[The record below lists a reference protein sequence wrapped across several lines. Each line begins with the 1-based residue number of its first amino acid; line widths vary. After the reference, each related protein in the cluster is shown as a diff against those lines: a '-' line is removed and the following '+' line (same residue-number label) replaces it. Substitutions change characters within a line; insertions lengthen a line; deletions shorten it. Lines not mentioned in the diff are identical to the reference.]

1 MKDDLTVIVLAPMPI
16 GQNFADLLYQLLKYH
31 ACSSIQRIRNNTKQ
45 NWNTQHAIVT
55 GTISG
60 SDLINS
66 FTPSGAN
73 GAHNAHTTVIVAT
86 EPAIIN
92 LNNLDMVEPPIE
104 IFEGFH
110 LPTL

>member
-1 MKDDLTVIVLAPMPI
+1 M
-16 GQNFADLLYQLLKYH
+16 
-31 ACSSIQRIRNNTKQ
+31 
-45 NWNTQHAIVT
+45 VT

-86 EPAIIN
+86 EPAITN
-92 LNNLDMVEPPIE
+92 LNNLDIVEPPIK
-104 IFEGFH
+104 IFFADEVKEGFQV
-110 LPTL
+110 PTF